1 MSFYKIQTITLGS
14 TQASIDF
21 TTIPSTY
28 DHLVILCNT
37 RRNSASG
44 TGSGSIQFN
53 GDTNTTGNYR
63 HLQMTATGQVGGS
76 TGTQAYAAATVNLE
90 MFNTGNSTDTTNSFP
105 QNTIYIWNYTNSNY
119 VKFANGHGSQF
130 NVGSGG
136 YSYQTMYAGNW
147 GSTATITS
155 IKMFPTSGASFI
167 AGSSATL
174 YGIKTSGGTGATV
187 S

>member
-1 MSFYKIQTITLGS
+1 MSFYKIQTITLTS

-21 TTIPSTY
+21 TSIPSTY
-28 DHLVILCNT
+28 DHLVIACNV
-37 RRNSASG
+37 RRNSSSG
-44 TGSGSIQFN
+44 TGSGSLQFN

-63 HLQMTATGQVGGS
+63 HLLMTANQNATP
-76 TGTQAYAAATVNLE
+76 TQSYAAATAYLE
-90 MFNTGNSTDTTNSFP
+90 LFNAANSTDTANSFP
-105 QNTIYIWNYTNSNY
+105 QNTIYIWNYANSNY
-119 VKFANGHGSQF
+119 VKFANSHGQQF
-130 NVGSGG
+130 NISGG
-136 YSYQTMYAGNW
+136 SYATMYAGNW